1 MLDFLVYVFL
11 RACVFYLFT
20 WFGCAGLRCYVGF
33 LSLRRRGPLSSCGAQ
48 APRGG
53 LSCCRVQALGPRA
66 QWLWRTGFVAPW
78 HVGSSQTRDR
88 THVPCLG
95 RWILNHWTTRE
106 VLHIFLSF
114 VLECSLIIQK
124 QFKTSE
130 VHV

>member
-1 MLDFLVYVFL
+1 MCSYIHVSFV
-11 RACVFYLFT
+11 YLFSL
-20 WFGCAGLRCYVGF
+20 AVLGLRCCVWAFSGC
-33 LSLRRRGPLSSCGAQ
+33 SERGLLSSCGAQ
-48 APRGG
+48 ASRGG
-53 LSCCRVQALGPRA
+53 FSRCRTQALGSRA

>member
-1 MLDFLVYVFL
+1 MIHLSKVFFFFNL
-11 RACVFYLFT
+11 FNFWLCWVFVAKC
-20 WFGCAGLRCYVGF
+20 G
-33 LSLRRRGPLSSCGAQ
+33 LSLVVMSGATLHCCVQTSHSGGP
-48 APRGG
+48 
-53 LSCCRVQALGPRA
+53 SCCRAQALGSWA